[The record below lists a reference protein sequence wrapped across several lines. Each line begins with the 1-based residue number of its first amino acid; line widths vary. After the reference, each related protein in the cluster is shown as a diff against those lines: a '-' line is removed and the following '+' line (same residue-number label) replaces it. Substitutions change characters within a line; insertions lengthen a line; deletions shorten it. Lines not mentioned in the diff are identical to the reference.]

1 LRSPR
6 GRRGLERNRR
16 NLRTQGR
23 FSLTTSDGYYT
34 SSWRVNDA
42 NKSIKG
48 TLVSYARTEDDCDA
62 VFRDEK
68 DE

>member
-1 LRSPR
+1 
-6 GRRGLERNRR
+6 
-16 NLRTQGR
+16 
-23 FSLTTSDGYYT
+23 LTTSDGYYT